1 MVVAVVCLGDWLRRK
16 CRAEHCT
23 ALCVRIFDILLHC
36 LYHSMLYSFARS
48 ICHCEEML
56 SGGVILSILISLTWI
71 GTMVYYMVIK
81 GISLPLIVYAGALP
95 CWIMFFVLGVV
106 LGIRKRREC
115 FLWIALSITI
125 VGFTVSV
132 VSSRYLYDVYHGG
145 YGIKPSSFVYAFG
158 AILFLFDKRVE
169 TLVSNHRNMIFRSM
183 VWLGKIS
190 FAVYLIHIYMVNF
203 VVNRFTIDSWFL
215 RTVFALVLTV
225 LFIVILKRL
234 IPERLHKYIGI

>member
-1 MVVAVVCLGDWLRRK
+1 
-16 CRAEHCT
+16 
-23 ALCVRIFDILLHC
+23 
-36 LYHSMLYSFARS
+36 MLYSFARS